1 MYKEWIKELK
11 VGDEVFVRN
20 AGGYRMTLHKV
31 QSIISAPITGPI
43 IVVDN
48 VRYSSSGLELG
59 VDLLSCRILEPAT
72 KEFISLQE
80 REMFIK
86 RVKTMI
92 KYIDNISYQEAKQI
106 NEILNLGVIDTSE
119 DKQ

>member
-48 VRYSSSGLELG
+48 LRQKNLYLYRKEKCLLNGLRL
-59 VDLLSCRILEPAT
+59 
-72 KEFISLQE
+72 
-80 REMFIK
+80 
-86 RVKTMI
+86 
-92 KYIDNISYQEAKQI
+92 
-106 NEILNLGVIDTSE
+106 
-119 DKQ
+119 

>member
-1 MYKEWIKELK
+1 
-11 VGDEVFVRN
+11 
-20 AGGYRMTLHKV
+20 
-31 QSIISAPITGPI
+31 
-43 IVVDN
+43 
-48 VRYSSSGLELG
+48 
-59 VDLLSCRILEPAT
+59 
-72 KEFISLQE
+72 
-80 REMFIK
+80 MFIK